1 MESSKDILRK
11 SLYLVPGMIA
21 IEVNYLALEQDN
33 HQLLIQDRNQVQ
45 YKEFINILSIVDE
58 VKVNVYN

>member
-1 MESSKDILRK
+1 
-11 SLYLVPGMIA
+11 MIA